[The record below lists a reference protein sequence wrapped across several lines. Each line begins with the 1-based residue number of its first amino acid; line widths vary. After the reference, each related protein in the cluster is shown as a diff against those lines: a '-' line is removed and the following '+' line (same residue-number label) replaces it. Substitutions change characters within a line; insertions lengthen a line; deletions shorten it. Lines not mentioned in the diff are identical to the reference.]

1 MYTYIKRK
9 RNTMSVETSRTG
21 GGVITSCIVIIV
33 GLYLGHISTTG
44 SKTQTIRLLDIF
56 VIGPLMIF
64 FGHKS
69 EPASFFSLLLI
80 FFGATTI
87 TYNLKNY
94 LAHVGKL

>member
-1 MYTYIKRK
+1 
-9 RNTMSVETSRTG
+9 MSVETSRTG

-64 FGHKS
+64 FG
-69 EPASFFSLLLI
+69 
-80 FFGATTI
+80 ATTI